1 MTSKTRRS
9 ALEDVTRH
17 IDRLAEEA
25 LRAKSLLEE
34 AMAAAAAPPPS
45 FDSADEDALA
55 VAAFDRAVA
64 DYDPDEA
71 LPFELFERISD
82 GESPIKVWREH
93 RGLTQAALAEAA
105 GLRQGSLSDL
115 ERGRR
120 SASFEAFC
128 RLADALD
135 VTLDDLRPPAD

>member
-1 MTSKTRRS
+1 MTAKTPRN
-9 ALEDVTRH
+9 ALEDVTRQ

-25 LRAKSLLEE
+25 LRAKSLLKE
-34 AMAAAAAPPPS
+34 AMAVAAAPPPPFGS
-45 FDSADEDALA
+45 DKEDALA
-55 VAAFDRAVA
+55 VAAYDRAMA

-93 RGLTQAALAEAA
+93 RGLTQASLAEAA

-120 SASFEAFC
+120 SASFETFC
-128 RLADALD
+128 RLADALG

>member
-1 MTSKTRRS
+1 MTSKTRRA
-9 ALEDVTRH
+9 ALEDVTQH

-34 AMAAAAAPPPS
+34 AMAAAPPPP
-45 FDSADEDALA
+45 FDSAEEDALA

-82 GESPIKVWREH
+82 GESPIRVWREH
-93 RGLTQAALAEAA
+93 RGLTQAALAKAA
-105 GLRQGSLSDL
+105 GLGQGSLSDL

-120 SASFEAFC
+120 SASFETFC
-128 RLADALD
+128 RLADALG
-135 VTLDDLRPPAD
+135 VALDDLRPPAD